1 MIRLIR
7 YAISLIYVPTKREMD
22 VQRHRFQVPPLKE
35 LENDGWDES
44 FRNYEVEIAGREKF
58 VESVDK
64 PEKKV
69 QGLLKLNSSFRGL
82 ADLRLARTEKV
93 IRAYELREQALHALL
108 LEKQEQYARAFDRVD
123 KLFMAIADR
132 RAVRDSYREWAKWH
146 HRVRRALD
154 RLTFGRWSRSC
165 GVLESEMPRPPRVC
179 DVSIIIG
186 SYNRRALLREAVNA
200 IRHNGFNGTME
211 IIVVD
216 GGSTDGT
223 LAWLAEQK
231 DIITIIQH
239 NRGEVDGR
247 PIERRCWGYFIN
259 LCFKLAQGKYV
270 MMLSDDCI
278 IHPGCIQN
286 GFEHFEEALKAGRK
300 LGALAFYFR
309 NWPVDKSYYVQSTLG
324 DMLMVNH
331 GMFLSDA
338 LYHIG
343 YADETSYQF
352 YKADTDL
359 SLRLWRAGYSIEACP
374 KAFLEHFY
382 DNEEENRQSNSPLLE
397 SDREV
402 SNIRWHGIFTSLGA
416 NEMFKTG
423 RRRELEYDD
432 PHCTAEV
439 LQRYLDAG
447 A

>member
-22 VQRHRFQVPPLKE
+22 VQRHRFQVPPFKE
-35 LENDGWDES
+35 FENDAFDETLS
-44 FRNYEVEIAGREKF
+44 NYEIEISGRERF
-58 VESVDK
+58 IESVEA

-69 QGLLKLNSSFRGL
+69 QGLVALNSSFRGL
-82 ADLRLARTEKV
+82 AEMCRWRAEKV
-93 IRAYELREQALHALL
+93 LTAYEMREQSLHKLL
-108 LEKQEQYARAFDRVD
+108 LQKQEQYAIAFDRVD

-132 RAVRDSYREWAKWH
+132 HVIRDSYREWSKWH
-146 HRVRRALD
+146 NRARKTLD
-154 RLTFGRWSRSC
+154 WLTFNRWSRSY
-165 GVLESEMPRPPRVC
+165 GLLESETPRPPRVC
-179 DVSIIIG
+179 DLSIIICT
-186 SYNRRALLREAVNA
+186 YNRLALLKEAINA
-200 IRHNGFNGTME
+200 IRHNSFTGTME

-216 GGSTDGT
+216 GGSPDGT
-223 LAWLAEQK
+223 SAWLAEQK

-247 PIERRCWGYFIN
+247 PIDRRSWGYFIN

-286 GFEHFEEALKAGRK
+286 SFNHFEEALKGGRK

-331 GMFLSDA
+331 GMFLTEA
-338 LYHIG
+338 LYRIG
-343 YADETSYQF
+343 FADETSYQF
-352 YKADTDL
+352 YKGDGDV
-359 SLRLWRAGYSIEACP
+359 SLRLWRAGYSIEDCP
-374 KAFLEHFY
+374 KAFLEHFF
-382 DNEEENRQSNSPLLE
+382 DEKEENRQGNNPLLAI
-397 SDREV
+397 DREA

-416 NEMFKTG
+416 NGMYKTG
-423 RRRELEYDD
+423 YRRELDYDD
-432 PHCTAEV
+432 PHHTAKV
-439 LQRYLDAG
+439 LQRYLDKG
-447 A
+447 I